1 MNPYALNDV
10 GIGSWP
16 ARRARMTPQR
26 TALRFQGRSWTHG
39 ELYQRTEAL
48 SRALQR
54 MGVHPGDRVAYL
66 GNNHPAFLET
76 LFAVGHLGAIFVP
89 LNTRLSAAEIA
100 YMLDDSGSAVLLV
113 GAELAATA
121 ADAVGGGSP
130 VRHIVLVDD
139 EPTALPGALPYEQV
153 LSEATDADPVDV
165 AVGLDDP
172 CMIIYTSGTTG
183 RPKGAVITH
192 GNVTWN
198 AFNQLAHV
206 DVLSDDVVLAVAPLF
221 HTAGLNQVAIPA
233 LYKGSAVVLMPRMDA
248 GDLLATIE
256 SERITAFSGVPTILQ
271 MIADH
276 PAWDSSDLSS
286 LRHVVYGGSPVSER
300 VAKAWLDRGVML
312 LQGYGMTEAS
322 PGVFMAVADG
332 AADRPVSIGVPHF
345 FTDVAVLADGGPGQ
359 VSGAMAP
366 GPRLGRASVSPSPPG
381 AVATPAPRGR
391 DVDRH
396 QVGQHRRRCASGT
409 RLGPAPLR
417 RPQRAGVRAAHGR
430 GQDPVPGALAD
441 GQQVHRALDLGAAR
455 SASDAWPPPQAS
467 PQPGRPA
474 HGGHAHGRPLVA
486 VPDLERYTR
495 VGRDRPGPARRRPRP
510 QKQAKVIERGPSA
523 RRKCAQIAL

>member
-1 MNPYALNDV
+1 MAEEATGWGGGLWAAADLVTPMAIRVAATLRLADHIAAGTQTTEALAAAVDADRDALGRLLGHLVTAGVLSRAGAGTYGLTALGEHLDPQAQRGTRPGAGDMNPYALNDV

-345 FTDVAVLADGGPGQ
+345 FTDVAVLADWGPGQ

-366 GPRLGRASVSPSPPG
+366 GPRLAVRPSVRRL
-381 AVATPAPRGR
+381 RGR
-391 DVDRH
+391 LPLPHPGVETSID
-396 QVGQHRRRCASGT
+396 T
-409 RLGPAPLR
+409 R
-417 RPQRAGVRAAHGR
+417 
-430 GQDPVPGALAD
+430 
-441 GQQVHRALDLGAAR
+441 
-455 SASDAWPPPQAS
+455 
-467 PQPGRPA
+467 
-474 HGGHAHGRPLVA
+474 
-486 VPDLERYTR
+486 
-495 VGRDRPGPARRRPRP
+495 
-510 QKQAKVIERGPSA
+510 
-523 RRKCAQIAL
+523 